1 VSRPVR
7 VAATV
12 GEDIGSQ
19 LDVDAAD
26 LFWRHDLVAAL
37 DLLST
42 DEVWDSLPAHGGG
55 RRLTVK
61 GITVGAF
68 HLFVAVDA
76 LDPRADALVAYAVDI
91 NGPGVNSL

>member
-1 VSRPVR
+1 MSRPGR

-37 DLLST
+37 
-42 DEVWDSLPAHGGG
+42 
-55 RRLTVK
+55 
-61 GITVGAF
+61 
-68 HLFVAVDA
+68 
-76 LDPRADALVAYAVDI
+76 VAYAVDI
-91 NGPGVNSL
+91 WPDGFPEWGE